1 MQLWYSSVLFL
12 IVVVVISSNIVSA
25 RIQHFSTFVH
35 RSHQPKLTTRQDRIR
50 KVYTSLAFIDHR
62 NKASN
67 SMTSLKS
74 NKSDAEVYQ
83 EFISAAVDFSSVYV
97 RNGLVTGM

>member
-12 IVVVVISSNIVSA
+12 IVVVVISSNIVAA
-25 RIQHFSTFVH
+25 RIQHFSTFIH
-35 RSHQPKLTTRQDRIR
+35 QSSHQPKITTRQDR
-50 KVYTSLAFIDHR
+50 KVQASLAFVDNR
-62 NKASN
+62 NNKASN
-67 SMTSLKS
+67 SMASLKS

-83 EFISAAVDFSSVYV
+83 EFISAAVDFSSVYA

>member
-12 IVVVVISSNIVSA
+12 IVVVVISSNIVAA
-25 RIQHFSTFVH
+25 RIQHFSTFIH
-35 RSHQPKLTTRQDRIR
+35 QSSHQPKITTRQDR
-50 KVYTSLAFIDHR
+50 KVSLAFIDR

-67 SMTSLKS
+67 SMLSLNS
-74 NKSDAEVYQ
+74 NKSNRNDAEVYQ